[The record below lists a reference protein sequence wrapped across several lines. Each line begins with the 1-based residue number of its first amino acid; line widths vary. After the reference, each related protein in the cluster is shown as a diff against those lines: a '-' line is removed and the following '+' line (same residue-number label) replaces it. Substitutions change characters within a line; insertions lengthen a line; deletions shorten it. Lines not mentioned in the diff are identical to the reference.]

1 MTADE
6 FFELV
11 KIFTLIFGILT
22 ILLVFVNMAY
32 EKTKS

>member
-6 FFELV
+6 VFELV
-11 KIFTLIFGILT
+11 KIFTLIFGIVT

-32 EKTKS
+32 EKTES

>member
-11 KIFTLIFGILT
+11 KILTLIFGIVT
-22 ILLVFVNMAY
+22 FLLVFVNMAY
-32 EKTKS
+32 EKTES